1 MRITAPLL
9 ILAAT
14 TATAAPVDP
23 TFVPEQA
30 TWVLHVDVTGIQQS
44 KAMGAG
50 DADWLERE
58 INEKIFEEFGEQAHA
73 EFHDLT
79 LFGIE
84 TEEEYGGLRVRGTAD
99 VGWLV
104 RTLEMATDDLT
115 RSVAPDGSVVYAFDE
130 GDEVGQIRI
139 VVPQVQR
146 QHDAEI
152 APWQLEVAPSDDALV
167 QLLVPP
173 TRRSPLLDNVPDGAL
188 VFIATDDLAS
198 IAGEDAG
205 PASHLFSSTRSFTL
219 VVLEE
224 GDHIVASASAEC
236 ADDRTAS
243 DLGAMLT
250 GLLAMARLADPED
263 QEQRAMLDLLSNVL
277 VSVDGNNI
285 NAEFRIAGDQFADI
299 LRSMDISGE
308 SNGDGNG
315 SVDVRINVSTDD
327 ENDR

>member
-1 MRITAPLL
+1 MRTTAALAL
-9 ILAAT
+9 LAAT
-14 TATAAPVDP
+14 TATAAPIDP
-23 TFVPEQA
+23 TFVPEHA

-44 KAMGAG
+44 QAMGADHAG
-50 DADWLERE
+50 WLERE

-84 TEEEYGGLRVRGTAD
+84 SEDEFGGLRLRGTAD
-99 VGWLV
+99 VSWLV

-146 QHDAEI
+146 QNDAEI
-152 APWQLEVAPSDDALV
+152 APWTLEVAPNDDALI

-173 TRRSPLLDNVPDGAL
+173 TRPSPLLDNVPDGAL

-205 PASHLFSSTRSFTL
+205 PASHLFSSTRSFSL

-224 GDHIVASASAEC
+224 GDSIVASARAEC
-236 ADDRTAS
+236 ADDRTAG

-250 GLLAMARLADPED
+250 GLLAMARLASAED
-263 QEQRAMLDLLSNVL
+263 EEQQAMLDLLSNVL
-277 VSVDGNNI
+277 VSVDGNRI
-285 NAEFRIAGDQFADI
+285 KAEIRVPGDQFADI

-315 SVDVRINVSTDD
+315 SVDVRINVRTDG